1 MLINFLINS
10 PNARVQQLD
19 KEVVMRSELKR
30 QHLAAIKYRAKRFAA
45 TKVGLASAF
54 AAGAVVESAKGD
66 ANTVKKY
73 TWLLKLLA

>member
-1 MLINFLINS
+1 MLINYLINS
-10 PNARVQQLD
+10 PNSQVKQLNKD
-19 KEVVMRSELKR
+19 VAIRAELKS

-66 ANTVKKY
+66 ANTIKKY

>member
-1 MLINFLINS
+1 MLINYLINS
-10 PNARVQQLD
+10 PNVRVQQLD

-30 QHLAAIKYRAKRFAA
+30 QHLAAIKYRAKRFAT

-66 ANTVKKY
+66 ANMIKKY